1 MTLKDMNI
9 VPLGLPSSLSR
20 SRMAPSTPVASGAA
34 VYTAQMAGT
43 VALDTADVGD
53 GSGAITTF
61 VFFGT
66 KFMHDRPQ
74 VALAFLRALVRG
86 ARDAQGSY
94 LKDPKIAASIAQQT
108 GLKVD
113 AVEAQHPLC
122 IDPNLDIARFE
133 DSLRDQERSTA
144 RTASS
149 IITGDLDFKRRDR
162 SSLVH
167 EAAASVK

>member
-1 MTLKDMNI
+1 
-9 VPLGLPSSLSR
+9 
-20 SRMAPSTPVASGAA
+20 
-34 VYTAQMAGT
+34 
-43 VALDTADVGD
+43 
-53 GSGAITTF
+53 

-86 ARDAQGSY
+86 AREAQGSY

-113 AVEAQHPLC
+113 AVEASTPYA

-133 DSLRDQERSTA
+133 DSLRDQEKVHRENGHLNYQ
-144 RTASS
+144 
-149 IITGDLDFKRRDR
+149 GDLSFSSVIDP
-162 SSLVH
+162 SLVH
-167 EAAASVK
+167 EAAANLK